1 MQHIHDFT
9 VLGFWAP
16 GPLEWAVIGVVAVLL
31 FGRRL
36 PELGRSLGRGLVEFK
51 RGLHEVQNEIAN
63 AGEEPGPD
71 STTPP
76 PEAKPDNTP
85 NPGDRPE

>member
-1 MQHIHDFT
+1 MQHYYDFLT
-9 VLGFWAP
+9 LGFWAP

-51 RGLHEVQNEIAN
+51 KGLHDVQNEVTH
-63 AGEEPGPD
+63 AGEDEPGIAQMPQD
-71 STTPP
+71 T
-76 PEAKPDNTP
+76 KPDKA
-85 NPGDRPE
+85 DEQYDKQ